1 MAIQDD
7 ISVAAN
13 GNIRYTGTAHGAAGA
28 GYYSVIELHRFL
40 GDLADDAVASGDDLL
55 DITDDTPS
63 DRSTDNII
71 AILAPY
77 NIDQTLSEHLYDG
90 SIIQAG
96 GADIWDGFVNYGNE
110 GINIQLI
117 QNGAKLTNDFWNT
130 LPDGEAL
137 TGLNRDVAQGIS
149 HRFMVKVRTAGSDI
163 DARRFVGITR
173 EFGKTYKEF
182 KVAGTSRGNNTLALD
197 NATDLNNT
205 TVEGTVATWTTITNT
220 EGYRDIDVD
229 NDGTPEQYYSE
240 WTKDTY
246 SINQFY
252 ERAKWL
258 TREGSSETLYGIDAQ
273 IFRGITNEL
282 GVTQLSGTFVEPESV
297 SWTGGTGQL
306 LAIDD
311 TGSATKMYIQV
322 LTGAAPASGTITGN
336 GGATATVTGNTE
348 RPIPSVFVGQSTG
361 SAIIG
366 AYGLGITGTDLTAS
380 DLVFDLTNTQKT
392 PPNYVTFTVGGIV
405 SGEDRVLVTAEA
417 SGDIEEDQLSASG
430 AYAGAEG
437 TFTVQEAIP
446 SDTPS
451 TGTIR
456 IWNGDTFSRVT
467 YTGWS
472 GSDFTGCVGVPACAD
487 GDNVFIS
494 YIDELAGAST
504 ASFTSVYSSDR
515 ALFIR
520 VRDGGGSP
528 IKTFETTGT
537 LGSAGG
543 SSTAIRTSDA

>member
-130 LPDGEAL
+130 LPDGEVL

-472 GSDFTGCVGVPACAD
+472 GSDFTGCVGVPACAN
-487 GDNVFIS
+487 GDDVFIS
-494 YIDELAGAST
+494 YIDELAGSST